1 MLSSA
6 QQNTEYSLQTIF
18 RVAFHAFIH
27 PFEGAEGG
35 RKGLSWR
42 GVCVWIRTRQV
53 HVLGRMY
60 NRARAASRTS
70 EGRRSVG
77 ASDIAKTD

>member
-1 MLSSA
+1 MCCTPSTVPFS
-6 QQNTEYSLQTIF
+6 IF
-18 RVAFHAFIH
+18 RMAFHAFIH

-60 NRARAASRTS
+60 NRGLTRNER
-70 EGRRSVG
+70 RRSVG